1 MKFQVAFLITM
12 LVAVYAKALPLTKP
26 TDAAT
31 TQKPKV
37 DPRLPLFKYT
47 LFQDEEFQDS
57 VMPMVNFFKRR
68 FKEVIKSGAVDL
80 KKGKVSSDVSTTFG
94 VSVPSNYPS
103 WFICFLMGHC

>member
-1 MKFQVAFLITM
+1 M
-12 LVAVYAKALPLTKP
+12 AVYAKTLPLTKP
-26 TDAAT
+26 TDATA

-80 KKGKVSSDVSTTFG
+80 KKGKVSSDVTGTYGLGTPGS
-94 VSVPSNYPS
+94 YP
-103 WFICFLMGHC
+103 WWYCFLLGHCYYQ